1 MRLPF
6 GAGRTPSQR
15 LVDKALAIRLLVV
28 VLAIAVWDLVVRVG
42 WIDPLFLSPPGDVA
56 AAMVDMFGKHE
67 VITAFG
73 HTGYSILL
81 AFVIGTAAG
90 MVVAMLLGASAL
102 LRRAYIGPLSFI
114 LSTPK
119 SIFLPVFTL
128 LFGISGS
135 SAAAFGAFEA
145 FFYVVVNVL
154 SGLDLVDDR
163 HVRVARAFKA
173 NRRHM
178 YTDVIIPSALPGI
191 FAALW
196 YGIKHAFL
204 GVMIAQLWASQGG
217 IGSLIRSYSA
227 QLQTEY
233 VLAIVLVITFVAVL
247 AGALW
252 TRVETKMNRWRTAG
266 SGSST
271 TAALSV

>member
-1 MRLPF
+1 MRVPF
-6 GAGRTPSQR
+6 RKGRSPAQR
-15 LVDKALAIRLLVV
+15 LADAALAIRVLILVGV
-28 VLAIAVWDLVVRVG
+28 VAVWDLTVRVG
-42 WIDPLFLSPPGDVA
+42 WIDPLFLAPPGEVA
-56 AAMVDMFGKHE
+56 EATADLFTRSE
-67 VITAFG
+67 VISAFG
-73 HTGYSILL
+73 HTGYSILV
-81 AFVIGTAAG
+81 AFLVGTG
-90 MVVAMLLGASAL
+90 LGIVVACVFGVSAVA
-102 LRRAYIGPLSFI
+102 RRAYLGPMAFL

-128 LFGISGS
+128 IFGISGS

-154 SGLDLVDDR
+154 SGLDLVDPR
-163 HVRVARAFKA
+163 HVRVARAFRA
-173 NRRHM
+173 GRRHM

-217 IGSLIRSYSA
+217 IGSLIHTYSA
-227 QLQTEY
+227 QLRTQY
-233 VLAIVLVITFVAVL
+233 VLAIVLVITVVAVI

-252 TRVETKMNRWRTAG
+252 THAETRMNRWRAAGTA
-266 SGSST
+266 ST
-271 TAALSV
+271 TATMPI